1 MKIEVLYVPDCPH
14 HPAAILKLKEV
25 LAAEGIAADIT
36 EVAVNDM
43 ASAMALRFC
52 GSPTIRINGRDV
64 AEEFGS
70 VQNFAVSC
78 RLYPGSI
85 EPGVPPLEMIRRAVR
100 GAYRRRTLRETR

>member
-64 AEEFGS
+64 AEEFGA
-70 VQNFAVSC
+70 VQN
-78 RLYPGSI
+78 

-100 GAYRRRTLRETR
+100 DAYRRRTLRETR

>member
-25 LAAEGIAADIT
+25 LAAEGIAADIL

-43 ASAMALRFC
+43 ATAKALRFC
-52 GSPTIRINGRDV
+52 GSPTILINGRDV
-64 AEEFGS
+64 AAESGN
-70 VQNFAVSC
+70 VRDFAVSC
-78 RLYPGSI
+78 RNPDSK

-100 GAYRRRTLRETR
+100 DAHRADAP